1 METFKELLLEVIKQ
15 NESSFSQIS
24 RQTGISRSTLS
35 RLVRGEGTE
44 QVLLLESILRVLPRC
59 DYAMHRKLYRA
70 LQNEAMECRYGKGAW
85 KCIEEVRNLLSL
97 RYPTIRLKTGY
108 PSKLVLTNQ
117 IITGRANIRTAL
129 QELFFE
135 TARQEKVEVAFWGT
149 AQSDLFYDCL
159 TAFDGHSAHI
169 RHLVTLVSGAD
180 NEYSLY
186 NLRCMESILPC
197 LCSPI
202 QYEVKSFYVE
212 NIPSNIGGPFSV
224 FILTSQAIAEI
235 SGNYDGMQM
244 IREKKVVQFYWD
256 NFNKKYEQGR
266 ILAEQNLGMQEWEC
280 DFQENKKKQQDGY
293 LILDHMLTE
302 DTGLEATFLREGRA
316 YMSKETKRCLSLYL
330 TVLEE
335 KYGKKVQPQILDEHS
350 FTISPGL
357 TVCCMNESAVLFS
370 YQRANEKRVTFSVSD
385 IGIAK
390 WFYRFLNFL
399 PNSGWIY
406 PMEDQRDILLESDEG
421 E

>member
-1 METFKELLLEVIKQ
+1 METFNELLSEVIKQ

-24 RQTGISRSTLS
+24 RQTGISRSTLT
-35 RLVRGEGTE
+35 RLVRGESTE
-44 QVLLLESILRVLPRC
+44 QILLLESILRVLPRC
-59 DYAMHRKLYRA
+59 DYSMHQKLYRA
-70 LQNEAMECRYGKGAW
+70 LHNEAMEWRYGKGAW

-97 RYPTIRLKTGY
+97 RYPTIRLRVDC
-108 PSKLVLTNQ
+108 PSELVSINQ
-117 IITGRANIRTAL
+117 IITGRANVRTAL
-129 QELFFE
+129 QEFFFE

-149 AQSDLFYDCL
+149 AQPDLFYDCL

-169 RHLVTLVSGAD
+169 RHLVTLVSGAN

-212 NIPSNIGGPFSV
+212 NIPSNIGGPFSI
-224 FILTSQAIAEI
+224 FILTSKAIAEI
-235 SGNYDGMQM
+235 SSNYDGMQV
-244 IREKKVVQFYWD
+244 IREKKAVQFYWD
-256 NFNKKYEQGR
+256 IFNKKYEQGR
-266 ILAEQNLGMQEWEC
+266 ILAEQNLEMQEWEC

-302 DTGLEATFLREGRA
+302 DTGLEATLIRERRA
-316 YMSKETKRCLSLYL
+316 YMSKETKKCLSSYL
-330 TVLEE
+330 TALEE
-335 KYGKKVQPQILDEHS
+335 KYGKKVELQILDDHS
-350 FTISPGL
+350 FNVSPGL
-357 TVCCMNESAVLFS
+357 TLCCMNESAVLFS
-370 YQRANEKRVTFSVSD
+370 YQRANEKLVTFSVSD
-385 IGIAK
+385 VGIAK

-406 PMEDQRDILLESDEG
+406 SMEYKRDILLENDEG
-421 E
+421 